1 MRLSQWRASAPTKDA
16 GSTKLAALVDPVL
29 AALGV
34 EADPHAWVVWGDDP
48 GVRHT
53 ILVPTDAGLVTCF
66 VRVLVQAEAPRATA
80 KLVRWNRVELG
91 ELAMETSAGH
101 RLLTFQIEG
110 NVLQGADDV
119 ADQIAAFALEVFAA
133 VDGRPRPEQAPAVRG
148 RGSTARKTG
157 SSGSSRTVDAP
168 GRGRARG
175 TSGGTAAKTGTER

>member
-16 GSTKLAALVDPVL
+16 GSTKLVALVDPVL

-66 VRVLVQAEAPRATA
+66 VRVLVPAEAPRATA

-101 RLLTFQIEG
+101 RLLSFQIEG
-110 NVLQGADDV
+110 HVLQGADDV
-119 ADQIAAFALEVFAA
+119 ADQIAAFALDVFAA
-133 VDGRPRPEQAPAVRG
+133 VDGRPRPEPAPSVRG

-157 SSGSSRTVDAP
+157 SSTTSGAAKAP
-168 GRGRARG
+168 GRGRTGSTVGG
-175 TSGGTAAKTGTER
+175 TSAKTGTRR